1 MGHQNN
7 NILTKNTLKQY
18 TLNTLK
24 IAVIEMKGFL
34 EVQVRAF
41 VFKGRQFVFGI
52 NK

>member
-34 EVQVRAF
+34 EVQVRHSFSMA
-41 VFKGRQFVFGI
+41 VSSYLE
-52 NK
+52 